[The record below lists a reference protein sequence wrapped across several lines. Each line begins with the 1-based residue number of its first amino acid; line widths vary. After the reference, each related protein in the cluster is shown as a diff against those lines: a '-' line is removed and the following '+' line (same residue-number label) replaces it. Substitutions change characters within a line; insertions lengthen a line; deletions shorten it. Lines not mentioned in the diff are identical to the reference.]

1 MTPVHLPTGDLDA
14 ELQRIG
20 RTLDDAQYIH
30 HGWLGDEYGLTVLW
44 HDGFVAWLS
53 FGARASA
60 LIAATLDTRPG
71 LPH

>member
-20 RTLDDAQYIH
+20 RTLDDAQHIH
-30 HGWLGDEYGLTVLW
+30 HGWLGDEYGITALW
-44 HDGFVAWLS
+44 ADGFVAWLG

-60 LIAATLDTRPG
+60 LIAAAVDTQTY
-71 LPH
+71 H